1 MTKEQNERLYDALN
15 AVYKSKE
22 MEDLVNLVME
32 LRDSEECIHGSC
44 NNIYPHVER
53 AIDDLATRA
62 GWVYDQLDGVPKRG
76 LSKGQKIRKALGYT
90 YP

>member
-22 MEDLVNLVME
+22 MQDLVNLVME
-32 LRDSEECIHGSC
+32 LRDSEECVQGSC
-44 NNIYPHVER
+44 YNIYPHVER
-53 AIDDLATRA
+53 AIDDIATRA
-62 GWVYDQLDGVPKRG
+62 GWIYDQLQGVPKRG
-76 LSKGQKIRKALGYT
+76 LSKYQKIRKALGYT